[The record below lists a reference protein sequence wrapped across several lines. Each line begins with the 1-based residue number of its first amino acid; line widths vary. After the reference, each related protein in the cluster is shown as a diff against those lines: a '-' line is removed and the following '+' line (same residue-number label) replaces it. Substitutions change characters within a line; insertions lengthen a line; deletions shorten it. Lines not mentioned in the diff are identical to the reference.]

1 MLSGAV
7 DVWKRDGDEKVLL
20 ATLSP
25 GDVFGEI
32 SLVLEELTSASV
44 TAGENSTVLFLSREL
59 FAKLTS
65 AVDEIRE
72 YVENLSDERL
82 MDARLTMESSEIE
95 IEEDDLLLI

>member
-1 MLSGAV
+1 M
-7 DVWKRDGDEKVLL
+7 WKRDGDEKVLL
-20 ATLSP
+20 ATLAP

-59 FAKLTS
+59 FTKLTS

-95 IEEDDLLLI
+95 IEDDDLLLI